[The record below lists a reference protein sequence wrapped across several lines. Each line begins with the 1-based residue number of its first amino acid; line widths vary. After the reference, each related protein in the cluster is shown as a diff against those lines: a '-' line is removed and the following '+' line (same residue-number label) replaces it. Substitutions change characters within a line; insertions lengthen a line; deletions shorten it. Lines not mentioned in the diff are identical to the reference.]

1 MDWRHWRAAAGR
13 GLLCVINP
21 DAHDVAGLD
30 FVRAGINAARKGGLT
45 AAQVLNTRGFSKVR
59 QYLKTKNPTAGAG
72 GSTA

>member
-1 MDWRHWRAAAGR
+1 
-13 GLLCVINP
+13 
-21 DAHDVAGLD
+21 LD